1 VRRLCVAL
9 TLALALPVA
18 ITRGTSAQGG
28 SVEAPTGPGSP
39 TPATTGPMMPGS
51 TTSERGGV
59 SKPGLGG
66 MPPQDALNLPGPVD
80 PDIYR
85 VGPGDVLLL
94 QLWGKVSRSLSLEV
108 GPEGRILVPGSGTLR
123 VDGRTLRQVRE
134 SVLDLMRGQFRDVN
148 MDVRLARPRVFRIYL
163 TGQVRVP
170 GPVAA
175 TGSSRIADVLTT
187 GSMLDGAST
196 RRIEILHRDGSREIA
211 DLGLFLA
218 TGQAPLNPWL
228 QDGDV
233 VFVPVATDF
242 IHAQGAV
249 ARPGDY
255 EFGEGD
261 SLITLLR
268 LAGDP
273 IPAAYVDRALLVR
286 WKEAFLTDSL
296 WVNLEDVYAR
306 RVNPPLHEG
315 ERLYVYYVPQYHLQH
330 EAAIVGEVRRPGTFP
345 IAEGRTRLSDLVTYA
360 DGFQPAADLSSIRVH
375 RRNQNAGEVD
385 PELDRLLRLSR
396 SELTNTEYVVM
407 LTKLASL
414 REDYRIDWGRLQKD
428 PAHLDL
434 LLRDGDIVRVERFV
448 SSVRVDGEVRRP
460 GILDYRPGLSVEA
473 YIAQAGGFTNRSWAG
488 KVRVTRAVNGQVL
501 LARNVRTLDP
511 GDFVWV
517 PEKPDATVWQQAQSV
532 LTSLAYVATIV
543 IAIRSVR

>member
-1 VRRLCVAL
+1 MRASCIAL
-9 TLALALPVA
+9 VVLLASRAA
-18 ITRGTSAQGG
+18 AQ
-28 SVEAPTGPGSP
+28 AGPFETPQTGSP
-39 TPATTGPMMPGS
+39 TPGATSAVEGNKPG
-51 TTSERGGV
+51 EAGGT

-66 MPPQDALNLPGPVD
+66 SPWSEVPSLPGPID
-80 PDIYR
+80 PDVYR
-85 VGPGDVLLL
+85 VGPGDVLQL
-94 QLWGKVSRSLSLEV
+94 QLWGKVSRVLALEV
-108 GPEGRILVPGSGTLR
+108 GPEGRILVPGSGTLK

-134 SVLDLMRGQFRDVN
+134 AVLDLLREQFHGVN
-148 MDVRLARPRVFRIYL
+148 MDVRLARPRVFRVYL
-163 TGQVRVP
+163 TGQVRAP
-170 GPVAA
+170 GPVVA

-187 GSMLDGAST
+187 GSLADGAST
-196 RRIEILHRDGSREIA
+196 RRIEVLHRDGSREIA

-218 TGQAPLNPWL
+218 TGRAEANPWL
-228 QDGDV
+228 LDGDV

-242 IHAQGAV
+242 IHTQGAV

-255 EFGEGD
+255 EFAEGD
-261 SLITLLR
+261 SLLTLLR

-273 IPAAYVDRALLVR
+273 IPAAYIDRALLVR
-286 WKEAFLTDSL
+286 WKEATAAESL
-296 WVNLEDVYAR
+296 WVNLEEVYAR
-306 RVNPPLHEG
+306 HVNPPLHEG

-330 EAAIVGEVRRPGTFP
+330 EAAVVGEVARPGTFP
-345 IAEGRTRLSDLVTYA
+345 IVEGRTRLSDLVRYA
-360 DGFQPAADLSSIRVH
+360 DGFLPAADLSSIRVH
-375 RRNQNAGEVD
+375 RRNQNADEHD

-396 SELTNTEYVVM
+396 GELTNTEYVVM

-414 REDYRIDWGRLQKD
+414 REDYRIDWARLQKD
-428 PAHLDL
+428 PGHLDL
-434 LLRDGDIVRVERFV
+434 LLRDGDVVRVERFV

-460 GILDYRPGLSVEA
+460 GILDYRPGLSVET
-473 YIAQAGGFTNRSWAG
+473 YIAQAGGFTNRAWAG

-543 IAIRSVR
+543 IAIRTVK